1 MRRTS
6 VFLFLASCNTIW
18 FNQSERDSATHTS
31 TGIVTSLT
39 TMSGSD
45 GPMTTETS
53 ADGST
58 MASSSS
64 ASTGSMERPS
74 STSEATGSASEGT
87 TLDTG
92 GGSASSGGGG
102 VLPDCPTAEKME
114 NADYSDGCKGP
125 MAVRLMFV
133 TSSRYDGDLRESGTS
148 GVEGADIKCTRVA
161 NEAGLKGSYKAWLST
176 SMESV
181 VDRFDGSVLNDRVI
195 VRPDGKI
202 VADDWK
208 DLVEGWVKQDCW
220 EFTVGCASDKHL
232 KKPVSV
238 TETAEDLSSM
248 SDDEHD
254 GGKFWSATFPD
265 GSKVAFTPLPTC
277 IDWTWSGDLPCGLRG
292 QALLGDWSWTA
303 EWKNDKT
310 VWACSACSSER
321 HLVCMQYSLG

>member
-1 MRRTS
+1 
-6 VFLFLASCNTIW
+6 
-18 FNQSERDSATHTS
+18 
-31 TGIVTSLT
+31 
-39 TMSGSD
+39 
-45 GPMTTETS
+45 MTTETS

-102 VLPDCPTAEKME
+102 VLPDCPTAEKMDDH
-114 NADYSDGCKGP
+114 DYSDGCKGP

-176 SMESV
+176 SIESV
-181 VDRFDGSVLNDRVI
+181 VDRFDGSDINERII
-195 VRPDGKI
+195 VRPEGTV
-202 VADDWK
+202 VASGWK
-208 DLVEGWVKQDCW
+208 DLVDGWVKPELECL
-220 EFTVGCASDKHL
+220 VPSLPGCFSDKKL
-232 KKPVSV
+232 ASAVSV
-238 TETAEDLSSM
+238 TESATLLKPDPMDEDL
-248 SDDEHD
+248 
-254 GGKFWSATFPD
+254 GKVWSATFPN
-265 GSKVAFTPLPTC
+265 GVRNAILSTVTC
-277 IDWTWSGDLPCGLRG
+277 ADWTSSSEAACGRRG
-292 QALLGDWSWTA
+292 LVFSENWEWTSA
-303 EWKNDKT
+303 WNMSEK

-321 HLVCMQYSLG
+321 HLVCMQHSLG